1 MAEGLVSQAEISN
14 LSRRIAK
21 VENMAA
27 QMNNVVQNI
36 DNSLNAMNG
45 SLGDI
50 KSDLARL
57 SDDFQKMFNEQKRTA
72 ALQHAATELVRVRQ
86 ELEQNFGNYKN
97 VRETMLGVLQ
107 ASDLALVKKTTISR
121 VSEEIML
128 STPEYW
134 LAPCLVAV
142 SAWIA
147 NDRDL
152 AERAIKEACRR
163 DEEKTAITMALI
175 CRRNNR
181 TQTCYEWL
189 SIYFAKQDAAD
200 FSEGSFAYI
209 DAYVNGIFGPD
220 ERHMCDDY
228 ITKWLNEI
236 KGNGVAFE
244 FSQEQ
249 MWKSYCEKFK
259 LDVSGQYPSLASYSS
274 EFPQINEYMGRIG
287 SVDSISSNFHEIVNA
302 YVDQDSLKKKV
313 DKNLISLISRY
324 DGKEEPLRNEERFL
338 QKIKDFDGD
347 TEKARDYMRQE
358 EMLKREQRLN
368 LVERMASTI
377 LTDEATSPSQRKTA
391 VSFLRGYIRKGYNTY
406 IEEKKP
412 EFPTEVTVNVNG
424 WSGKTSDGSNTPQL
438 MTEFEQY
445 ANALRQS
452 DIATANTNK
461 PKVYMGGAIASG
473 VAALL
478 GAIVIHPVI
487 GLMLLAAAG
496 YLAFKMFKEKKTIEN
511 NIALINSN
519 YDQLITNGKSVIAGT
534 VDEWVRAKNVVTQFE
549 QQPAREIIA

>member
-1 MAEGLVSQAEISN
+1 MSN
-14 LSRRIAK
+14 TVDQSSIGNLNNRINDVESLAIRMSSM
-21 VENMAA
+21 VENVNASIGV
-27 QMNNVVQNI
+27 MN
-36 DNSLNAMNG
+36 D
-45 SLGDI
+45 SLGSI
-50 KSDLARL
+50 KSDLQKL
-57 SDDFQKMFNEQKRTA
+57 SDDFKKMFSEQQRIA
-72 ALQHAATELVRVRQ
+72 ALQQATTELVRVRQ
-86 ELEQNFGNYKN
+86 ELEQNFGNYKT

-152 AERAIKEACRR
+152 AERAIREAVAR

-181 TQTCYEWL
+181 TQACYEWL
-189 SIYFAKQDAAD
+189 SIYFAKQDASD

-209 DAYVNGIFGPD
+209 DAYVNGIFGQD

-236 KGNGVAFE
+236 KGNSSAFE
-244 FSQEQ
+244 SSQEEL
-249 MWKSYCEKFK
+249 WKTYCERFK
-259 LDVSGQYPSLASYSS
+259 LDMTQEYPQLASNVK
-274 EFPQINEYMGRIG
+274 EFPQINDYMGRIN
-287 SVDSISSNFHEIVNA
+287 SVEAISGNFNDIVNA

-347 TEKARDYMRQE
+347 TEKARNYMRAE

-377 LTDEATSPSQRKTA
+377 VSETDASPSQRKTA
-391 VSFLRGYIRKGYNTY
+391 VSFLSNYINKGFNTY
-406 IEEKKP
+406 IGEKKP
-412 EFPTEVTVNVNG
+412 AFPKEVTVSVDGWNGRSADGTNAPALIADYESYVNG
-424 WSGKTSDGSNTPQL
+424 LRDKDVNEAKNHKPTLYMVLAIALVLVAAVAFFKYGPVVAGIGVVGAVYCLIHMFKEKTYIKGNIGAINKRYDEMLQNGKTVITGTMQDWNKARNVV
-438 MTEFEQY
+438 TEFEQ
-445 ANALRQS
+445 
-452 DIATANTNK
+452 K
-461 PKVYMGGAIASG
+461 P
-473 VAALL
+473 L
-478 GAIVIHPVI
+478 
-487 GLMLLAAAG
+487 
-496 YLAFKMFKEKKTIEN
+496 T
-511 NIALINSN
+511 
-519 YDQLITNGKSVIAGT
+519 
-534 VDEWVRAKNVVTQFE
+534 
-549 QQPAREIIA
+549 EIIA